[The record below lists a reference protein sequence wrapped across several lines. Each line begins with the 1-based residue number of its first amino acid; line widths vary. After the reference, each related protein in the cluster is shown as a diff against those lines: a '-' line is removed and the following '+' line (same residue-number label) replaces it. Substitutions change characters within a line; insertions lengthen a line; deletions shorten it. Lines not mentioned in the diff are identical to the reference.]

1 MSIILKQKHSLLG
14 KNLLPLA
21 LRLKDVEIQDEREF
35 ARLKKEHPLT
45 RYSVEELENE
55 FKNLTG
61 EEAKEIL
68 SLVGKNR
75 DMNNLRLLVHVAICM
90 ANDVGAPRSTPITR
104 SSILIEPGS
113 RPSTSYEG
121 EAVKDVKDGGKLHL

>member
-21 LRLKDVEIQDEREF
+21 LRLKDVDEREF

-61 EEAKEIL
+61 EKAKEIL
-68 SLVGKNR
+68 SLVGKHR
-75 DMNNLRLLVHVAICM
+75 DFNNL
-90 ANDVGAPRSTPITR
+90 
-104 SSILIEPGS
+104 
-113 RPSTSYEG
+113 
-121 EAVKDVKDGGKLHL
+121 

>member
-21 LRLKDVEIQDEREF
+21 LRLKDVKIQDEREF
-35 ARLKKEHPLT
+35 AGLKKEHPLAWH
-45 RYSVEELENE
+45 SVEELETE

-75 DMNNLRLLVHVAICM
+75 DMNNLRLLVHGWHT
-90 ANDVGAPRSTPITR
+90 D
-104 SSILIEPGS
+104 
-113 RPSTSYEG
+113 
-121 EAVKDVKDGGKLHL
+121 

>member
-113 RPSTSYEG
+113 RPSTSHEG